1 MIKQQTEIIED
12 QKRELFSLSIAYNK
26 FPANLLTRNN
36 TYYLIGFYESD
47 IREKLSWLVLVQDLS
62 C

>member
-26 FPANLLTRNN
+26 FPPH
-36 TYYLIGFYESD
+36 
-47 IREKLSWLVLVQDLS
+47 
-62 C
+62 